1 MQVNTQASSN
11 ILDCSDRN
19 NSKYYVVV
27 YSARFNVHDA
37 AKNFLYPLNEG
48 KIPKKR
54 FNLRLAPE
62 ETSIKLLFPFSVCE
76 EQNVIWK
83 VNIELEVPFVI
94 LDEAIT
100 KLRPAFFWL
109 GSGEIDLKLGVRTS
123 EFIDFVKPFIVGVCF
138 NNIIPVFHPNLTR
151 SIRSVLYTIS

>member
-19 NSKYYVVV
+19 NSKYYV

-54 FNLRLAPE
+54 FNR
-62 ETSIKLLFPFSVCE
+62 
-76 EQNVIWK
+76 
-83 VNIELEVPFVI
+83 
-94 LDEAIT
+94 
-100 KLRPAFFWL
+100 
-109 GSGEIDLKLGVRTS
+109 
-123 EFIDFVKPFIVGVCF
+123 
-138 NNIIPVFHPNLTR
+138 
-151 SIRSVLYTIS
+151 

>member
-1 MQVNTQASSN
+1 MPVLIVTEA
-11 ILDCSDRN
+11 
-19 NSKYYVVV
+19 
-27 YSARFNVHDA
+27 
-37 AKNFLYPLNEG
+37 
-48 KIPKKR
+48 PK
-54 FNLRLAPE
+54 
-62 ETSIKLLFPFSVCE
+62 
-76 EQNVIWK
+76 
-83 VNIELEVPFVI
+83 VI

-151 SIRSVLYTIS
+151 SIRSSRDHMMYRERYSEPSRCEWEACDEAEDNP